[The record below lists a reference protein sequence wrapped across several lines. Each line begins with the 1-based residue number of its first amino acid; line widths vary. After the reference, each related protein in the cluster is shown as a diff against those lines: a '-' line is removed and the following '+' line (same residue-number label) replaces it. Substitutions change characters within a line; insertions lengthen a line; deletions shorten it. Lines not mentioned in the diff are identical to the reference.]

1 MRSRVRSLT
10 GSLAV
15 EPFGGGADW
24 SLRCSQGGL
33 RDHFRGA
40 LLGLSLAPVAPIN
53 GPDALS
59 QGLTQSML
67 TVVVPKLLRYCDSW
81 ERRRDWLFS
90 ATAANKSAWSGKPI
104 AWVQVLM
111 LGDFLEGVLSGSNYV
126 GNPAGLNADLTH
138 LKRRLTHYDL
148 TTSQQQYYLETLV
161 ALGSVGQSSNS
172 SPFAGAIL
180 SALQYPES
188 YGLTVQAAAA
198 WGGIAPA
205 IAGLLAGARGGQ
217 SCIPV
222 LWLLPDAPLLDR
234 PLSAGLGDMTSSAV
248 VAIADQLF
256 AQWAGIQ

>member
-1 MRSRVRSLT
+1 MGTFT

-15 EPFGGGADW
+15 EPFGGDAGW

-33 RDHFRGA
+33 RDRFRGA
-40 LLGLSLAPVAPIN
+40 LLGLSLAPVAP
-53 GPDALS
+53 DLTAS

-67 TVVVPKLLRYCDSW
+67 TAAVPKLLRYFDSW
-81 ERRRDWLFS
+81 ERRRDWFLS
-90 ATAANKSAWSGKPI
+90 VTAANKSVWSSEPI

-111 LGDFLEGVLSGSNYV
+111 LGDFLEGVLSGSNDA
-126 GNPAGLNADLTH
+126 GNSAGLNAELTR
-138 LKRRLTHYDL
+138 LRQRLTHYDL
-148 TTSQQQYYLETLV
+148 TTSQHQYYLETLA

-180 SALQYPES
+180 SALHYPES
-188 YGLTVQAAAA
+188 YGLAVQAAAA

-222 LWLLPDAPLLDR
+222 LWLLPDAPLPDAPLPDR
-234 PLSAGLGDMTSSAV
+234 PFSEGLGDMTSSAV
-248 VAIADQLF
+248 IAIADQLF
-256 AQWAGIQ
+256 AQWAGMQ